1 MSSWSEWLARM
12 DNMAKIA
19 KYTLII
25 LVTLS
30 LLILLWQF
38 RIAIIIFLLSLA
50 TAAAFQ
56 PIIDFFVRLKISRG
70 WALLLA
76 YLSTLLVIVGLLI
89 AISGPFIQDLQQI
102 TDDFTRAYERIKA
115 DWPLG
120 GSSFQRLIAEQ
131 LPEPQRLFDTLAS
144 ETGLTLAQSIFGV
157 AANFFD
163 LIGKIGIILILSIY
177 WSADRVRFERLWLSL
192 IPVDQRRKAR
202 DIWRAIESG
211 VGDYIHSEVI
221 QSVIAI
227 LLLWLGYSVIGLPYG
242 TLLAMIGALFLLIP
256 QLGALLAMIP
266 PLVLGLGISTS
277 LGILA
282 AFYTLLVL
290 IVLEFIVEARF
301 FPRQRYSSLLVVLFL
316 IALGLSSGL
325 IGVIFAPPL
334 AAAIQSLLSNLS
346 LFQAIEN
353 DELRSKKIETLN
365 NRLAEV
371 RNMIMKSEE
380 SPPPEL
386 SNLLERLENLISKTE
401 AHLE

>member
-1 MSSWSEWLARM
+1 
-12 DNMAKIA
+12 MAKIA

-25 LVTLS
+25 LITLS
-30 LLILLWQF
+30 ILILLWQF
-38 RIAIIIFLLSLA
+38 RNAIIIFLLSLA
-50 TAAAFQ
+50 TAAAFR
-56 PIIDFFVRLKISRG
+56 PVIDFFVRLNISRR

-76 YLSTLLVIVGLLI
+76 YLSTILIILGLLL
-89 AISGPFIQDLQQI
+89 AIGGPFVQDLQQI
-102 TDDFTRAYERIKA
+102 TDDFTRAYERIKTE
-115 DWPLG
+115 WPLRG
-120 GSSFQRLIAEQ
+120 TPFQRSLAEQ

-144 ETGLTLAQSIFGV
+144 DRGLTLAQSILGV
-157 AANFFD
+157 AANLLD
-163 LIGKIGIILILSIY
+163 LLGKIGIILILSMY

-211 VGDYIHSEVI
+211 VGDYIRSEVI

-242 TLLAMIGALFLLIP
+242 TLLALIGAVFLLIP

-266 PLVLGLGISTS
+266 PLVLGLGISTG

-301 FPRQRYSSLLVVLFL
+301 FPRQRYSSLLVVLLL
-316 IALGLSSGL
+316 IALALSSGL

-346 LFQAIEN
+346 LFQTPEN
-353 DELRSKKIETLN
+353 DELRSKKIEALN

-386 SNLLERLENLISKTE
+386 SNLLERLEDLIGKTE